1 MALRSLKCLFAGLAA
16 LAVVGQ
22 ADTPRAEVTIADDEC
37 VEGVGDVVEGACAL
51 SALQRRS
58 FELRGEPMQGDEA
71 NVAWGQEADESAAPA
86 LTAWLESMRPEDLLG
101 DSPEA
106 LASPAA
112 NDSDSDL
119 GSAADSRWAPPSS
132 QPSNLKVNR
141 RGGLDPPSTATQ
153 YNGVAWEDMVIPGT
167 GEMHVFT
174 IGDWG
179 GLLWEQF
186 SAGGTGLH
194 VYPFIRAACGILDM
208 KNCFNETGD
217 SAPDSCKQT
226 CGYVSGVDDHAQV
239 VVAEQMKKRAEKT
252 GVQYILNVGDNFYPQ
267 GMNTGCG
274 SPMNQIKEATKV
286 QFEKAFNWVYS
297 GALTGKPWLS
307 VLGNHD
313 YGARQFNYAWDQQVA
328 YTWASDR
335 WVMPA
340 LYFSQ
345 HVKYPDLGFEVDYFM
360 LDSNVE
366 DAHDVNA
373 RPGSNLCHRKFNEQA
388 SCSAT
393 GGPASAEQCQAWFWG
408 LFSRQ
413 AKWMEEKLSS
423 SKADWQIAVTHFP
436 CGHQRDWYAKL
447 RDLGLDLLVTGHIHE
462 QQLQFLQ
469 GQLTCIVTGGGGGI
483 TSERSPQGD
492 DSREYGF
499 FDLTMSKPNIKVELV
514 NFLGNVV
521 LTQTVQPFKGRP
533 LADVKAQAAQTHQ
546 AAGNVQPAPQHQ
558 AESNNHHGK
567 SGGNDKSCSSR
578 PACKKLNLQG
588 DCCPTASGAMLGCC

>member
-186 SAGGTGLH
+186 SAGGTGLTSTH
-194 VYPFIRAACGILDM
+194 
-208 KNCFNETGD
+208 
-217 SAPDSCKQT
+217 S
-226 CGYVSGVDDHAQV
+226 SG
-239 VVAEQMKKRAEKT
+239 
-252 GVQYILNVGDNFYPQ
+252 
-267 GMNTGCG
+267 
-274 SPMNQIKEATKV
+274 
-286 QFEKAFNWVYS
+286 
-297 GALTGKPWLS
+297 
-307 VLGNHD
+307 
-313 YGARQFNYAWDQQVA
+313 
-328 YTWASDR
+328 
-335 WVMPA
+335 
-340 LYFSQ
+340 
-345 HVKYPDLGFEVDYFM
+345 
-360 LDSNVE
+360 
-366 DAHDVNA
+366 
-373 RPGSNLCHRKFNEQA
+373 
-388 SCSAT
+388 
-393 GGPASAEQCQAWFWG
+393 
-408 LFSRQ
+408 
-413 AKWMEEKLSS
+413 
-423 SKADWQIAVTHFP
+423 
-436 CGHQRDWYAKL
+436 
-447 RDLGLDLLVTGHIHE
+447 
-462 QQLQFLQ
+462 
-469 GQLTCIVTGGGGGI
+469 
-483 TSERSPQGD
+483 
-492 DSREYGF
+492 
-499 FDLTMSKPNIKVELV
+499 
-514 NFLGNVV
+514 
-521 LTQTVQPFKGRP
+521 P
-533 LADVKAQAAQTHQ
+533 LAGFWT
-546 AAGNVQPAPQHQ
+546 
-558 AESNNHHGK
+558 
-567 SGGNDKSCSSR
+567 
-578 PACKKLNLQG
+578 
-588 DCCPTASGAMLGCC
+588 